1 MSGAD
6 APSDEGE
13 LHPGNYRPLMSEQR
27 AQRIRRWHEGAYCR
41 AKDSAGGRQMWPVSN
56 AVNTAGIRSTRVS
69 AKSCSRSAARR
80 VQANAARISSA
91 AYGGD
96 STNRATSPTPASES
110 HNPPSTMVASNRAC
124 SWDNC
129 RARARNTSTASAPV
143 NARISIPAS
152 SAPNS
157 GPGTMSTRPS
167 GINCRTITAET
178 LQAGSDSLGR
188 HEHLTSAS
196 AASPSSFIGPSPELT
211 ATRGFARR
219 GRRAGRRRDSPHRRG
234 RGRARVPPPRH

>member
-13 LHPGNYRPLMSEQR
+13 LHPGNCRPLMSEQR

-41 AKDSAGGRQMWPVSN
+41 AKASAGGRQMCRCPTRLTPRASVVPGFRRSRVLAQQRGGSRPTRHGFHRRHTAATPPTGPPHQHRRPSHITRLPPWWP
-56 AVNTAGIRSTRVS
+56 AIEPAHGITAG
-69 AKSCSRSAARR
+69 
-80 VQANAARISSA
+80 
-91 AYGGD
+91 
-96 STNRATSPTPASES
+96 PEPAIPLP
-110 HNPPSTMVASNRAC
+110 H
-124 SWDNC
+124 
-129 RARARNTSTASAPV
+129 
-143 NARISIPAS
+143 ARISIPAS

-188 HEHLTSAS
+188 HE
-196 AASPSSFIGPSPELT
+196 P
-211 ATRGFARR
+211 
-219 GRRAGRRRDSPHRRG
+219 D
-234 RGRARVPPPRH
+234 